1 MASILKVNELQGIAS
16 AGSIS
21 VTGEGNSTTTNL
33 QQGLAKTW
41 ANLNGT
47 STIALRD
54 NFNVSSATDNG
65 TGNYTINLTNA
76 TSNANYAVTTSGYQD
91 NSLYSLVV
99 SVHEATAPTTTTY
112 KLICQQMNTT
122 TAYDCAR
129 VHSSVLG
136 DLA

>member
-1 MASILKVNELQGIAS
+1 MSTLKADTIQSTGGGAATLTKQS
-16 AGSIS
+16 A
-21 VTGEGNSTTTNL
+21 
-33 QQGLAKTW
+33 AKAW

-54 NFNVSSATDNG
+54 SFNVSSATDAG

-76 TSNANYAVTTSGYQD
+76 ISDENYAVATSGYQD

-129 VHSSVLG
+129 VHSLVQG

>member
-1 MASILKVNELQGIAS
+1 MTSVLNVDTIADK
-16 AGSIS
+16 AG
-21 VTGEGNSTTTNL
+21 TGPVALTKQSP
-33 QQGLAKTW
+33 AKAW

-54 NFNVSSATDNG
+54 SFNVSSATDNG

-76 TSNANYAVTTSGYQD
+76 TSDANYAVATSGYQD

-129 VHSSVLG
+129 VHSLVQG

>member
-1 MASILKVNELQGIAS
+1 MEYRMTSVLNVDTIADKAGTGPVGLTKQS
-16 AGSIS
+16 A
-21 VTGEGNSTTTNL
+21 
-33 QQGLAKTW
+33 AKAW

-54 NFNVSSATDNG
+54 SFNVSSATDNG
-65 TGNYTINLTNA
+65 TGKYTINLTNA
-76 TSNANYAVTTSGYQD
+76 ISDENYAVATSGYQD

-112 KLICQQMNTT
+112 RLICQQMNTT

-129 VHSSVLG
+129 VHSLVQG

>member
-1 MASILKVNELQGIAS
+1 MSELRADTIT
-16 AGSIS
+16 GSDGTS
-21 VTGEGNSTTTNL
+21 PVTLTK
-33 QQGLAKTW
+33 QHAAKAW

-54 NFNVSSATDNG
+54 SFNVSSATDNG

-76 TSNANYAVTTSGYQD
+76 TSDANYAVATSGYQD

-129 VHSSVLG
+129 VHSLVQG

>member
-1 MASILKVNELQGIAS
+1 MTSVLNVDTIADKAGTGPVGLTKQS
-16 AGSIS
+16 A
-21 VTGEGNSTTTNL
+21 
-33 QQGLAKTW
+33 AKAW

-54 NFNVSSATDNG
+54 SFNVSSATDNG

-76 TSNANYAVTTSGYQD
+76 ISDANYAVATSGYND
-91 NSLYSLVV
+91 NSLYSLLV

-112 KLICQQMNTT
+112 KLLCQQINTT

-129 VHSSVLG
+129 VHSLVQG

>member
-1 MASILKVNELQGIAS
+1 MTSVLNVDTIADK
-16 AGSIS
+16 AG
-21 VTGEGNSTTTNL
+21 TGPVALTK
-33 QQGLAKTW
+33 QHAAKAW

-54 NFNVSSATDNG
+54 SFNVSSATDNG

-76 TSNANYAVTTSGYQD
+76 TSDANYAVATSGYQD

-129 VHSSVLG
+129 VHSLVQG

>member
-1 MASILKVNELQGIAS
+1 MSEILVNKLTGVGT
-16 AGSIS
+16 AGSIV

-33 QQGLAKTW
+33 QQGLCKVWVNFEADGSGIP
-41 ANLNGT
+41 A
-47 STIALRD
+47 RD
-54 NFNVSSATDNG
+54 SFNVSSATDAG

-76 TSNANYAVTTSGYQD
+76 ISDENYAVATSGYQD

-129 VHSSVLG
+129 VHSLVQG

>member
-1 MASILKVNELQGIAS
+1 MASELRVTTIANN
-16 AGSIS
+16 AGTES
-21 VTGEGNSTTTNL
+21 VDSTYVIN
-33 QQGLAKTW
+33 GSAKTW

-54 NFNVSSATDNG
+54 SFNVSSATDNG
-65 TGNYTINLTNA
+65 TANYTINLTNA

-122 TAYDCAR
+122 AAYDCAR